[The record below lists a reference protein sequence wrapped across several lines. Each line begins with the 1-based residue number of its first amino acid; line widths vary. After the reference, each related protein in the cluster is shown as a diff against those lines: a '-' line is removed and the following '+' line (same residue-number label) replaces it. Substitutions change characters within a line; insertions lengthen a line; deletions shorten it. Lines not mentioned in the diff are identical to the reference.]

1 MLWVGLVLLCKNAPT
16 VLMAHF
22 PLPPGIKVMEM
33 IEHICLA
40 VDGYVAL
47 AVITKRNR
55 NPGRVNMSKPKAC
68 YHAA

>member
-22 PLPPGIKVMEM
+22 SSDAWHLRDGNDRIYLFS
-33 IEHICLA
+33 C
-40 VDGYVAL
+40 GYVVL
-47 AVITKRNR
+47 AVIAKRNR

-68 YHAA
+68 DHAA